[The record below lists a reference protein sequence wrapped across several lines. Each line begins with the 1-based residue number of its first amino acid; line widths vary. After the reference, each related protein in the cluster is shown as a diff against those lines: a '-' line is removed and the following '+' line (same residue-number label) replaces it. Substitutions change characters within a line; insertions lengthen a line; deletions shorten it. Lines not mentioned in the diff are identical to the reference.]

1 MYYNYVAQ
9 GNNSTNCGTGSEAKK
24 KNKQKNPPLYFRNM
38 MIKRK
43 RYNKKFTKNEFKT
56 LRILEFAIYTFY
68 KRKKIKTPKKIPH
81 HPTEAAP
88 ISCGY
93 QSIMTT
99 KFMFT
104 SISTIRFTNI
114 NTGLIWL

>member
-1 MYYNYVAQ
+1 MYYNYVAK
-9 GNNSTNCGTGSEAKK
+9 GNNSTNRGTRGEAKK
-24 KNKQKNPPLYFRNM
+24 KKKKKKLYFRNT

-43 RYNKKFTKNEFKT
+43 RYNNKFTKNESKT
-56 LRILEFAIYTFY
+56 SRILEFAIYAFY

-93 QSIMTT
+93 QSVMTT

-114 NTGLIWL
+114 STGLIWL